1 VTALP
6 RVDSSRAALPD
17 IHRLRAALAALLAF
31 ALIAAASIVGAL
43 PARAIGGAVV
53 ANVTAA
59 STDGL
64 AVQASASG
72 LDGVAGAYVALI
84 PRGGE
89 GAVTGT
95 SGVAAQEW
103 VRAVVDGQLSVTL
116 TAPAAAL
123 DRATDYEVIV
133 WQQHSAPSAENI
145 YARGD
150 LVIGDAQWNAVFPPV
165 EPEPEPEPEPELPTP
180 TVTVSKTTG
189 IDPEGETV
197 TVTGTGFVAAPP
209 ATTGARPPLAGKFT
223 GTYIAFGSFLEAWQ
237 PSSGA
242 PASARKALD
251 TKWGVLAADMAII
264 GGAKAGAIELAEDGS
279 FSTTLTLTRDDA
291 AALEGGRWGVYTYPG
306 GGAKHAPFETYTPIA
321 FAEPVPAGP
330 TVTVSKT
337 TGIDPEGETVTVTG
351 TGFVAAPPATTGARP
366 PLAGKFTGTYIAFGS
381 FLEAWQPSS
390 GAPASARKALDTKWG
405 VLAADMAIIGGAK
418 AGAIELAE
426 DGSFSTTLTLTRD
439 DAAALEGGRW
449 GVYTYPGGGAKH
461 APFETYTPIAFAE
474 ATTPEPTPEPTPP
487 TTPPTGSLDAGS
499 LRWGISAPFAAYI
512 TGPIAQGA
520 ISVSQGATRAGG
532 VFQFGQ
538 AAGSTF
544 DPATGLGAV
553 AFTGAVRYTGHGGL
567 LDVSLAN
574 PTLQI
579 SAPGSAALTVSHG
592 GARVHVANV
601 ALSAGTTTRSGD
613 TVTIAGAPTTLT
625 ASGVGIF
632 QNNYPAGTA
641 LEPLTVT
648 IGAPAAAPAGATG
661 TVASAPAPAALRAI
675 PAAPPATTGI
685 ELDDATRAALEAGEQ
700 VTLRAAGFGAG
711 ERDIFAVV
719 YSTPTVL
726 DRELVADAD
735 GVVSWTGALPA
746 TLANGEH
753 TFTFQGSVARGIP
766 FTLERAAAAAIGSC
780 AVTEASLS
788 WGFMTTFRNYIEGI
802 GGGGWELEGVEYRY
816 PHYVWPTGTGAI
828 DAAKGAGLV
837 DFGGAIR
844 FTGHDGA
851 LDTTLANT
859 RIELAGETGYLV
871 IDVSGTTQSGSAVD
885 AAAVRFATFAVP
897 EGAWDAET
905 GVLTLSDVPTSLTA
919 DGAAAFGSYP
929 EGTALDPLSAT
940 IAVDAD
946 CLAPREETVDIAV
959 AASETPEAAAE
970 AGAPVWPWVA
980 GGIALLVI
988 VAGAWVFAVR
998 RRAGAVRE

>member
-165 EPEPEPEPEPELPTP
+165 EPEPEPEPEPELPT
-180 TVTVSKTTG
+180 
-189 IDPEGETV
+189 
-197 TVTGTGFVAAPP
+197 
-209 ATTGARPPLAGKFT
+209 
-223 GTYIAFGSFLEAWQ
+223 
-237 PSSGA
+237 
-242 PASARKALD
+242 
-251 TKWGVLAADMAII
+251 
-264 GGAKAGAIELAEDGS
+264 
-279 FSTTLTLTRDDA
+279 
-291 AALEGGRWGVYTYPG
+291 
-306 GGAKHAPFETYTPIA
+306 
-321 FAEPVPAGP
+321 P